1 MTVTA
6 GNFWSV
12 LTTNLK
18 LQNELNPFVG
28 NFGIINFPHDKPT
41 RNTGSTLPDPFVA
54 WHRNGRQKPGS
65 FASFRAILQH
75 QWMVIQASIET
86 CLESDEKMAGWKG
99 VNCCNWSIFCWNHCL
114 PLKYTKPIR
123 SSTHEKQVQETSQVL
138 EESMLFP
145 NIPNIFWTLVEPPS
159 QGRIFWQCRL
169 WQAGKMFGGDLH
181 KKMQHK

>member
-28 NFGIINFPHDKPT
+28 DFGIINFPHDKPT
-41 RNTGSTLPDPFVA
+41 RSTGSTLPDPFVA

-65 FASFRAILQH
+65 FASGAILQH

-86 CLESDEKMAGWKG
+86 CLQRWKNGGIQG
-99 VNCCNWSIFCWNHCL
+99 VNCCNWSIFCWNHF
-114 PLKYTKPIR
+114 KIYKAIR
-123 SSTHEKQVQETSQVL
+123 SSTHENQVQETSQVL

-159 QGRIFWQCRL
+159 PGRIFWQCRL
-169 WQAGKMFGGDLH
+169 WQAGKVFGGDLH

>member
-28 NFGIINFPHDKPT
+28 DFGIINFPHDKPT
-41 RNTGSTLPDPFVA
+41 RSTGSTLPDPFVA

-65 FASFRAILQH
+65 FASGAILQH

-86 CLESDEKMAGWKG
+86 CLQRWKNGGIQG
-99 VNCCNWSIFCWNHCL
+99 VNCCNWSIFCWNHCS
-114 PLKYTKPIR
+114 PLKYTKPLGVPHMKNR
-123 SSTHEKQVQETSQVL
+123 YKKQVRCWKNLCYSQIFPTSYELWWNLLHRDGFLAV
-138 EESMLFP
+138 S
-145 NIPNIFWTLVEPPS
+145 TVT
-159 QGRIFWQCRL
+159 GRQSVRRRPT
-169 WQAGKMFGGDLH
+169 
-181 KKMQHK
+181 